1 MFKKEIKKIKDLI
14 NKLKTEGD
22 VTEDE
27 ADWLYVARSV
37 LFAGNYHRNSCKSY
51 LHPDC
56 YMAEPYL
63 AFGEWYALVKEK
75 IQEEEENFAK
85 NFATTL
91 PFYEDDASMYFGY
104 PGQISDIYLKSRES
118 VFLRQEK
125 ECNEVFLSR
134 TERLLTG
141 DVLALPEN
149 RFSVT
154 RFSIVERI
162 MGKMTS
168 LSLKDEEKEKT
179 LTALGIPF
187 IKRSIEIFGET
198 ETVLI
203 YPERDEET
211 VNAVLSGEIPEA
223 KESPVKLG
231 ITKDKAFILRSL
243 QTLESTGD
251 ISEEDAD
258 AIFLLFKFSQQLIRD
273 NRSGGKKKQT
283 EELLKYLDKWYG
295 AVYRMLSQ
303 GKSGNFETT
312 VPLSERDVLYA
323 GKNLKKCIESLSE
336 KSCFLI
342 LPGQRNFDA
351 YDSVGFPGGSVRIMV
366 PKEDVVKV
374 RKIAEMRKEI
384 DSEDFEKGFASDED
398 DGSWTDTVR

>member
-1 MFKKEIKKIKDLI
+1 MFTKEIEKIKELTE
-14 NKLKTEGD
+14 KLKNEGD
-22 VTEDE
+22 ITEDE
-27 ADWLYVARSV
+27 ADWLYIAKSV
-37 LFAGNYHRNSCKSY
+37 LFAENYHRNSCKSY

-91 PFYEDDASMYFGY
+91 PFYEDDVSMYFGY

-118 VFLRQEK
+118 AFLREEK

-154 RFSIVERI
+154 RFGIVEKI
-162 MGKMTS
+162 MGKMAS

-211 VNAVLSGEIPEA
+211 VNAVLSGEIREA
-223 KESPVKLG
+223 QESPVKPG
-231 ITKDKAFILRSL
+231 MTKDKAFILRSL

-336 KSCFLI
+336 ESCFLI

-384 DSEDFEKGFASDED
+384 DSEDFEKGFASNED

>member
-1 MFKKEIKKIKDLI
+1 
-14 NKLKTEGD
+14 
-22 VTEDE
+22 
-27 ADWLYVARSV
+27 
-37 LFAGNYHRNSCKSY
+37 
-51 LHPDC
+51 
-56 YMAEPYL
+56 MAEPYL

-91 PFYEDDASMYFGY
+91 PFYEDDVSMYFGY

-118 VFLRQEK
+118 VFLRKEK

-154 RFSIVERI
+154 RFGIIERI
-162 MGKMTS
+162 MGKMAS

-203 YPERDEET
+203 YPERNEET
-211 VNAVLSGEIPEA
+211 VNAVLSGEIREA
-223 KESPVKLG
+223 KESPAKPG
-231 ITKDKAFILRSL
+231 MTKDKAFILRSL

-258 AIFLLFKFSQQLIRD
+258 MIFLLFKFSQQLIRD

-336 KSCFLI
+336 ESCFLI

-384 DSEDFEKGFASDED
+384 DSEDFEKGFASNED

>member
-1 MFKKEIKKIKDLI
+1 MFKKEIKKIKDLT
-14 NKLKTEGD
+14 NKLQQEGD

-27 ADWLYVARSV
+27 ADWLYIAKSV
-37 LFAGNYHRNSCKSY
+37 LFAENYHRNSCKSY

-118 VFLRQEK
+118 VFLRKEK

-154 RFSIVERI
+154 RFGIIERI
-162 MGKMTS
+162 MGKMAS
-168 LSLKDEEKEKT
+168 VSLKDEEKEKT

-211 VNAVLSGEIPEA
+211 VNAVLSGEIREVQ
-223 KESPVKLG
+223 ESPVKPG
-231 ITKDKAFILRSL
+231 MTKDKVFILRSL
-243 QTLESTGD
+243 QTLESTGN

-258 AIFLLFKFSQQLIRD
+258 MIFLLFKFSQQLIRD

-336 KSCFLI
+336 ESCFLI

-351 YDSVGFPGGSVRIMV
+351 YDSVGFPDGSVKIMV
-366 PKEDVVKV
+366 PKEDVVKA
-374 RKIAEMRKEI
+374 RKIAEIRKEI
-384 DSEDFEKGFASDED
+384 DSEDFEKGFASNED